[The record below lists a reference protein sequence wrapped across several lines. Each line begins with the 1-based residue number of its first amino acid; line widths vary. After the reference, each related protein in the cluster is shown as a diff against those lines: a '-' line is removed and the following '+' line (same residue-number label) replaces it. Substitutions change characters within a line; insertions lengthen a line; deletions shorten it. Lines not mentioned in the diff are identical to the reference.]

1 MKLRSKLGHGLLVLC
16 LSLPAWAMNLN
27 EAMSALSS
35 AKASGQLG
43 EQPDGY
49 LGVVGAG
56 GQAVEIAEQI
66 NQARRAEYQRLAKEN
81 GLQLGDVEAMAGQK
95 ALEKTPSGQYIQV
108 NGKWVRK

>member
-1 MKLRSKLGHGLLVLC
+1 MKLRSKLGYGLLVLC

-27 EAMSALSS
+27 EAMSALGA

-49 LGVVGAG
+49 LGVVSAAG
-56 GQAVEIAEQI
+56 ESAEIAKLI
-66 NQARRAEYQRLAKEN
+66 NQARQAEYQRLAKDN
-81 GLQLGDVEAMAGQK
+81 GLQLGDVEALAGQK